1 MMITSEQPDV
11 YSNLAAVRERN
22 ASRLLSQKRQDDRS
36 GIACRRMEVEE
47 QPEEAETRRRSRC
60 INLRSNARGEE
71 GKHAGRGLKRDGRG
85 RIIRYGRRPMA
96 ECSLVTMP

>member
-1 MMITSEQPDV
+1 MRQGYCHRKGKMTGQALLVGGSE
-11 YSNLAAVRERN
+11 
-22 ASRLLSQKRQDDRS
+22 
-36 GIACRRMEVEE
+36 EVEE